1 MARPKKDIQSL
12 KAIRVNVR
20 MTVNEFL
27 VVSDSANCLG
37 IGIPDYIRRKVTG
50 RPLPRTRVMPEN
62 RKLFIELSRI
72 GNNINQL
79 TKKAHLG
86 MHTPK
91 ILQRELLELK
101 ETINLLKSNIVNH
114 DSRSD

>member
-27 VVSDSANCLG
+27 IVSDSANCLG
-37 IGIPDYIRRKVTG
+37 IGIPDYIRKKVTG
-50 RPLPRTRVMPEN
+50 RPLPRTKVVPEN

-72 GNNINQL
+72 GNNLNQL

-86 MHTPK
+86 LHAPK
-91 ILQRELLELK
+91 TLQNELLELK
-101 ETINLLKSNIVNH
+101 ETINLLKLNIVNN
-114 DSRSD
+114 DSKAD